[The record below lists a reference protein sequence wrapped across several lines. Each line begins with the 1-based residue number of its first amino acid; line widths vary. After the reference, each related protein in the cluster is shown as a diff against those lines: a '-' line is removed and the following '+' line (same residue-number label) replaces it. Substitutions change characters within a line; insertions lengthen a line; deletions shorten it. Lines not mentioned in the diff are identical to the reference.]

1 VPRTAR
7 PVSRT
12 RSHAHELVRQ
22 FTRLL
27 KPLELLRALRRDDPE
42 ALLAEHHTS
51 TSPIVR
57 NGLGSQLSQASGS
70 RSMGT
75 NGEGATLPYLGI
87 TAWRVDASQQSELEG
102 DPDVQAA
109 DCIHKRCS
117 CHRSRRGHAGEG
129 QSIMRGVARWPGA
142 SCRHDLSRLNVLRA
156 GPERGQELRT
166 RDLPWPGQRSALGPV
181 RDGSGWMALFGD
193 RAGSAACSRGRELI
207 GFVVD

>member
-12 RSHAHELVRQ
+12 RSDAHELVRQ

-117 CHRSRRGHAGEG
+117 CHRSRRGHAGEANRSCG
-129 QSIMRGVARWPGA
+129 ALPGGPAPRVVTIFHGSMSCAQARSVAKSYAHGTF
-142 SCRHDLSRLNVLRA
+142 H
-156 GPERGQELRT
+156 
-166 RDLPWPGQRSALGPV
+166 GPV
-181 RDGSGWMALFGD
+181 NGPRSDQYVTVPGGWRCSVIEQAVRPA
-193 RAGSAACSRGRELI
+193 RADAN
-207 GFVVD
+207 